1 MFGKDIVK
9 VTQCLTA
16 MMRSGCDDAEK
27 IQRHCAIALCNSL
40 SVWLKQGDIEEM
52 VTMGLIQDL
61 IVITVLRVN
70 VKDIKETLAK
80 ALFNLLI
87 TQQTRSLMVE
97 KGIMSSLIRL
107 VNKIATSEVIA
118 LCVTALQNLTCE
130 PKLATLYYDQLL
142 EMNAVKVLVQQAVA
156 GMAHIEVKKMC
167 ASALANLSRLPITH
181 RYFLKESNLCHALKK
196 ISLLRHAEDW
206 IEKAAEVVW
215 NLCGF
220 PANHDALLKQNI
232 VSTIDD
238 ITENGNANCRVLNT
252 CALCNLSV
260 SPAAHKQL
268 SDDGMHILVATLK
281 HMFMP
286 METKINALVAIC
298 NLVVDYEPARKRAV
312 EEDIIP
318 ALGVMM
324 KSLMEGG
331 GESTEDELAIVAK
344 IMREISFYSNGHVTI
359 QDSKGVNIL
368 LRLSKLE
375 NAEIKVDVATALLN
389 LSTCKF
395 CSVPIEDGVIEAIY
409 WLTLQDLL
417 GLTKSVFERCVMTI
431 RNLTTNEKTIGRV
444 VLESKIMPCL
454 GKMSEYPNMGIKY
467 SACIC
472 LYNISCYP
480 DSQELFA
487 RSNPGIISYL
497 VNLAEQGNDRMRSI
511 ASAALHQFPQGL
523 LKNDPKII
531 NILMDL
537 LSMDTDILEDC
548 EIINSECLTS
558 CKKGWEGRNVT
569 CEYSS
574 GEVVTSWLN
583 IVAERVLTFLPGR
596 VEGKIKEA
604 QGVDGKGMQANLGA
618 GRIVGNFSKMM
629 IEHQKQTSKDFAMPL
644 PGAEISTVEKRELYR
659 KEKEEEQEEDVLQ
672 EIQAMAGERKKGK
685 GLDEIVN
692 EERKLGGGIGRGE
705 SYDNFALG
713 RDTEM
718 TKLPSLNPPVP
729 PEGGVKKGIF
739 SQDHTSK
746 LLTNEVE
753 GKGSPIPAPLS
764 ASFKS
769 SIKKNV
775 PLIPKDAQGI
785 PENVQGSGMGRKSKY
800 SGNHGLLRQSFQVSQ
815 QKKAD
820 KLEND
825 YKEMLLLK
833 SNNIY

>member
-1 MFGKDIVK
+1 
-9 VTQCLTA
+9 

-40 SVWLKQGDIEEM
+40 STWLKQEHIEEM
-52 VTMGLIQDL
+52 VETGLIQDL

-87 TQQTRSLMVE
+87 TQQTRALMVE

-107 VNKIATSEVIA
+107 VNKVSTSEVVG
-118 LCVTALQNLTCE
+118 LCVTALMNLTCE
-130 PKLATLYYDQLL
+130 PKLATMYIDQLL
-142 EMNAVKVLVQQAVA
+142 EMNAVSVLVQQAVA

-167 ASALANLSRLPITH
+167 ASGLANLSRFPVTH

-206 IEKAAEVVW
+206 IESAAEVVL
-215 NLCGF
+215 NLSKS
-220 PANHDALLKQNI
+220 PDNHAALLKQN
-232 VSTIDD
+232 VTATIDD
-238 ITENGNANCRVLNT
+238 LIENGNANCRVLGT
-252 CALCNLSV
+252 CSLCNLS
-260 SPAAHKQL
+260 SSASAYKQVT
-268 SDDGMHILVATLK
+268 DDGMHILVATLK

-286 METKINALVAIC
+286 METKMNALVAIC

-312 EEDIIP
+312 EEDLVP
-318 ALGVMM
+318 ALGIMM

-331 GESTEDELAIVAK
+331 ETTNEDELGIVAK
-344 IMREISFYSNGHVTI
+344 IMREISFFADGHVTI

-375 NAEIKVDVATALLN
+375 NAVIKVDVATALLN

-395 CSVPIEDGVIEAIY
+395 CSTLIEDGAIEAIY

-417 GLTKSVFERCVMTI
+417 GLTKSVYERCVMTV
-431 RNLTTNEKTIGRV
+431 RNLTTNEKAIGRV
-444 VLESKIMPCL
+444 VLESKIMPVL
-454 GKMSEYPNMGIKY
+454 GKMSEFDDMSIKY
-467 SACIC
+467 SACVS

-497 VNLAEQGNDRMRSI
+497 VNLAEQGNVRMRSI

-537 LSMDTDILEDC
+537 LSMDTAILDDC
-548 EIINSECLTS
+548 EIITAECQTV
-558 CKKGWEGRNVT
+558 CKKGWEGRGAT
-569 CEYSS
+569 CEYTP
-574 GEVVTSWLN
+574 GEVVSSWLN
-583 IVAERVLTFLPGR
+583 IVAERVLTFIPGR
-596 VEGKIKEA
+596 VEGEMSQA
-604 QGVDGKGMQANLGA
+604 LGVGGGAAQANLGA
-618 GRIVGNFSKMM
+618 GRIVGSFSKMM
-629 IEHQKQTSKDFAMPL
+629 IEHAKQTSKDFAMPL
-644 PGAEISTVEKRELYR
+644 PGSEISIVEKRGLYKR
-659 KEKEEEQEEDVLQ
+659 EKEEEEEEDVLLSM
-672 EIQAMAGERKKGK
+672 QAMAKSRDPNMTLDDKMREAKK
-685 GLDEIVN
+685 N
-692 EERKLGGGIGRGE
+692 AQGGGIGRGE
-705 SYDNFALG
+705 SYDNFAG
-713 RDTEM
+713 DSGPTEM

-729 PEGGVKKGIF
+729 PEGGEKNKIF
-739 SQDHTSK
+739 SNDYKSK
-746 LLTNEVE
+746 LMTNDLT
-753 GKGSPIPAPLS
+753 GSSSPVPSSLS

-769 SIKKNV
+769 DLKKNV
-775 PLIPKDAQGI
+775 PLIPLSAQGI

-800 SGNHGLLRQSFQVSQ
+800 SGNHALLRQSFEVSQ
-815 QKKAD
+815 QKKAV